1 VRRWAWVVVLL
12 AAISA
17 LAAACG
23 GSDDPVDDVAPEQ
36 RLERGAA
43 ELRSAD
49 TFTFTLAGSG
59 AAEALELA
67 LPGLGGSIQA
77 GEAEI
82 DAEGAVDRP
91 DRLTLTAQVDVGP
104 FAVPATLTVV
114 GGDLYVSA
122 IGRRLAI
129 EVPAGELRE
138 LDPTLLISALL
149 GRVADPETTGSER
162 IAGAD
167 TARIDGT
174 LDGEALARDLRA
186 IGLQDAADAVGDAL
200 RDARITVWV
209 GIDDNRVYRLR
220 LRVDEQAAETDVAG
234 VGRLSL
240 DLVAEFRDFDEP
252 VEIEPPANAQRVSVD
267 QLADLFGVLG

>member
-1 VRRWAWVVVLL
+1 VVVLVV
-12 AAISA
+12 AISA

-36 RLERGAA
+36 RLERAAA

-49 TFTFTLAGSG
+49 TFRFTLAGSG

-67 LPGLGGSIQA
+67 LPGLGGNIQA

-82 DAEGAVDRP
+82 DAEGALDRP

-174 LDGEALARDLRA
+174 LDGGALARDLRA

>member
-1 VRRWAWVVVLL
+1 MRRWAWVVVLL